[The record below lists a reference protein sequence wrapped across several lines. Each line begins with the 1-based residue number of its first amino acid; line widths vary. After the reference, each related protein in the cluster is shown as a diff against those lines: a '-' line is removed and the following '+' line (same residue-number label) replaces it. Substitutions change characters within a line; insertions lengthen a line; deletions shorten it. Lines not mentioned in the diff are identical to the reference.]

1 MVSEPPV
8 NFPVMMSGPAVARYF
23 LSERGFAAGKLKN
36 WPQMNADKRRLKT
49 NWLSASIGVDP
60 RLAAEAC

>member
-1 MVSEPPV
+1 
-8 NFPVMMSGPAVARYF
+8 MMSGPAVARYF

-49 NWLSASIGVDP
+49 NWLSAPIGVDP